1 MHLCFWSFIIVFQ
14 IIVLLLFIVSI
25 VFMLIG
31 AVQIFIGT
39 GCGMI
44 YIIGDVKICTETLR
58 MLSTFLSTF
67 RVGEG
72 EVPLSMSC
80 NHYNLLTCDIVHDK
94 MLQST
99 ILTIVGSFVAALL
112 SFQMIFET
120 AVLHER
126 AYWRRI
132 LAEAEYEMKE
142 ADKEAA

>member
-67 RVGEG
+67 QVGEG

-112 SFQMIFET
+112 SFQMIFAT
-120 AVLHER
+120 ALLHER
-126 AYWRRI
+126 AVWRRM
-132 LAEAEYEMKE
+132 LAEDEFDEKE
-142 ADKEAA
+142 ESEQSS